1 MARLARL
8 KPDSTAKSPDTE
20 ARSSHDEC
28 RTPLADALVA
38 SLSDLKAERIR
49 GGGISADLLD
59 RFGDK
64 RAESRTCGFSANSS
78 KTWAGERRRKAIEG
92 NREGS

>member
-8 KPDSTAKSPDTE
+8 KPDSAAKSPDTE
-20 ARSSHDEC
+20 ARSGHDEC

-59 RFGDK
+59 RYGNERCIESHL
-64 RAESRTCGFSANSS
+64 RAFRQLLQDMGRQEA
-78 KTWAGERRRKAIEG
+78 
-92 NREGS
+92 

>member
-8 KPDSTAKSPDTE
+8 KPGSDAKPPDTE
-20 ARSSHDEC
+20 ARSGHDEC

-49 GGGISADLLD
+49 AEGISADLPD
-59 RFGDK
+59 HYR
-64 RAESRTCGFSANSS
+64 N
-78 KTWAGERRRKAIEG
+78 ERCRGSYLPACRQLLEDLGRREP
-92 NREGS
+92 